1 MFWAQQ
7 LEARLRQMLLATLL
21 IFECVTLPQ
30 SLGAQ
35 TASTQT
41 PSPARR
47 CKNALMKAEAVSK

>member
-1 MFWAQQ
+1 
-7 LEARLRQMLLATLL
+7 MLLATLL

-47 CKNALMKAEAVSK
+47 CKNALMKAEAVSI